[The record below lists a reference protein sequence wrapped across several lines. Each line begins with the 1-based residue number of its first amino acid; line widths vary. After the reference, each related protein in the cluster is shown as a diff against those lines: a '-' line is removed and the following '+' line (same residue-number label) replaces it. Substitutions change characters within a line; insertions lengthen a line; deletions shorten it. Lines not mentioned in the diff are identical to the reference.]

1 MGLNDISNDLN
12 AEKQIWIDRL
22 EKRLNGYSNDIPQ
35 ERVTGQRTHKVNTAW
50 FQGSASTL
58 RRVADGLND
67 TQLIA
72 DIRSFGETFSTR
84 RKAAEEATQ
93 RGEQIDNFCK
103 TTREEI
109 DAMDALLRR
118 GIEGLKA

>member
-1 MGLNDISNDLN
+1 MGLNDMSNDLN
-12 AEKQIWIDRL
+12 AEKQTWIDRL
-22 EKRLNGYSNDIPQ
+22 EKRLNGHSNDIPQ

-50 FQGSASTL
+50 FQGSISTL
-58 RRVADGLND
+58 RCVADDLND
-67 TQLIA
+67 ARLMA
-72 DIRSFGETFSTR
+72 DIKSFAETFSVR
-84 RKAAEEATQ
+84 RIAAEEAMQ
-93 RGEQIDNFCK
+93 RGEQADNFCE

>member
-22 EKRLNGYSNDIPQ
+22 EKLLNGHSNDIPE

-50 FQGSASTL
+50 FQGSISTL
-58 RRVADGLND
+58 RCVADDLND
-67 TQLIA
+67 AQLMA
-72 DIRSFGETFSTR
+72 DIKSFTKTFSAR
-84 RKAAEEATQ
+84 RIAAEEAMQ
-93 RGEQIDNFCK
+93 RGEQSDNFCK

-109 DAMDALLRR
+109 DTMNVLLKR
-118 GIEGLKA
+118 GIEGLKT